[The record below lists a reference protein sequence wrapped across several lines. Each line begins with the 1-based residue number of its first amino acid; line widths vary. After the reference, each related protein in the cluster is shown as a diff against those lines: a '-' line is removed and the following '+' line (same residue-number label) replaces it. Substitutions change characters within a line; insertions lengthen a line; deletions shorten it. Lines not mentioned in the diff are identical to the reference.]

1 MFGAKTTAT
10 GFSFG
15 STTAPA
21 ATAAPSAGSG
31 FSFGA
36 TAPATTSA
44 ASTGFSFKPATA
56 NTGILGTAPTATPAA
71 TPAAATSS
79 SGFSFGAGGTP
90 ATATVQ
96 PLPSTGLG
104 LGGGFGSSTPT
115 ATVAASI
122 NSTGFT
128 GFTGLTPASSNVA
141 AAAPLTLGGSLLGGS
156 ASLSLS
162 TTTATTSTTGLNIGL
177 GGANPPS
184 IDAGINNGGIK
195 PDGKTTKE
203 TMLPQDIVGSVYVVE
218 ALIKSETGACE
229 ENIRHTDAAFHKVL
243 KTAGE
248 MQKGLTEISSEYLQ
262 LHSSAGN
269 LKQEVLKSAEHV
281 EMSRRT
287 KETPMALQG
296 ENKAPEEFF
305 IALVRSFEQEMLYC
319 RTKIEEVKQC
329 MQAACNP
336 CETAEDIKEVL
347 QREHE
352 TMKVLAGDL
361 YNKHAQLVEL
371 SQRLNTRSR
380 PAQEAF
386 FKALPMAGN
395 CSQDSAIVRALG
407 SGGSGL
413 QSYQEQE
420 QRAKAIGT
428 APPTLPLAQAQL
440 PSLFGNT
447 ANTSMFNA
455 GTTLTANNNQF
466 KMTANNTFGNKTL
479 FGNNTTG
486 FGNTSTGF
494 SGFGN
499 TSSFGNTSGTG
510 FGTNTSTPFGVSSP
524 FTVKP
529 FGS

>member
-1 MFGAKTTAT
+1 M
-10 GFSFG
+10 
-15 STTAPA
+15 
-21 ATAAPSAGSG
+21 
-31 FSFGA
+31 
-36 TAPATTSA
+36 
-44 ASTGFSFKPATA
+44 
-56 NTGILGTAPTATPAA
+56 
-71 TPAAATSS
+71 
-79 SGFSFGAGGTP
+79 
-90 ATATVQ
+90 
-96 PLPSTGLG
+96 
-104 LGGGFGSSTPT
+104 
-115 ATVAASI
+115 
-122 NSTGFT
+122 
-128 GFTGLTPASSNVA
+128 
-141 AAAPLTLGGSLLGGS
+141 
-156 ASLSLS
+156 
-162 TTTATTSTTGLNIGL
+162 
-177 GGANPPS
+177 
-184 IDAGINNGGIK
+184 
-195 PDGKTTKE
+195 
-203 TMLPQDIVGSVYVVE
+203 VE

-281 EMSRRT
+281 EMARRT

-329 MQAACNP
+329 MQAACSP

-386 FKALPMAGN
+386 FKPLSKTSTS
-395 CSQDSAIVRALG
+395 SQESVVVRALG

-413 QSYQEQE
+413 QNYQEQE
-420 QRAKAIGT
+420 QRAKAIGA
-428 APPTLPLAQAQL
+428 APPTLPLAQAQA
-440 PSLFGNT
+440 PTLFGNT
-447 ANTSMFNA
+447 NTAGMFNT
-455 GTTLTANNNQF
+455 GTTLSANNSQF
-466 KMTANNTFGNKTL
+466 KMAGSTSSSFGNKSL
-479 FGNNTTG
+479 FSNTTTG

-499 TSSFGNTSGTG
+499 ASS
-510 FGTNTSTPFGVSSP
+510 FGTNTTSPFGVVSP
-524 FTVKP
+524 FTAKP